1 MVTSQV
7 YASGDHEVYAFG
19 MVNVPTKT
27 LKISE
32 ILVDWPTAAVVP
44 IHKKD
49 PTKDKPVSHNS
60 ICCKLLERFQI
71 SLASAET
78 LKVDEIGFKTIL
90 KTLIYLKFSKFFR
103 DARRTP

>member
-60 ICCKLLERFQI
+60 ICCKLLERSEIGQ
-71 SLASAET
+71 ASAET
-78 LKVDEIGFKTIL
+78 LEVDEIGLKTI
-90 KTLIYLKFSKFFR
+90 SR
-103 DARRTP
+103 P